1 MCGCNEV
8 CAGVYENVCTVFV
21 SEHVWVSVCMN
32 VGEFGC
38 QNVYDFVCA
47 WVHAFGVRVRI
58 RIHRTCLYELVP
70 LERKKKKGNLI
81 TLKTSMLENADPG
94 SFYSRVKSY
103 ALISST
109 SQN

>member
-38 QNVYDFVCA
+38 QNVYDLP
-47 WVHAFGVRVRI
+47 
-58 RIHRTCLYELVP
+58 TLVFLP
-70 LERKKKKGNLI
+70 GKSHGQRSLGGLQ
-81 TLKTSMLENADPG
+81 SMG
-94 SFYSRVKSY
+94 S
-103 ALISST
+103 
-109 SQN
+109 